1 MGQFILRRGEQ
12 AVQGI
17 PIGRLNNL
25 EQRVKVLEGAGGSSP
40 LTTKGDVYVYGAT
53 NTRLPVGT
61 DGQILSADSTQST
74 GLKWIASSGSP
85 GGSDTQLQRNNA
97 GAFGGISG
105 ATSDGTNVTYGSG
118 NLRATSPRV
127 TTDISD
133 TNGNELLK
141 VTATASA
148 VNEITVT
155 NAATGNNPSLTA
167 TGGDTNI
174 GILLQG
180 KGAEGVLIGNALWES
195 EVALTDAATIS
206 VDASLGNYFTV
217 TLGGNRTLGA
227 PTNVPI
233 SGFTQKIT
241 LRVKQDGTG
250 SRTLAYNAIYRFS
263 NTIPS
268 PTLTTTASAIDYL
281 HFVYNVADTKWDCVG
296 YQLGYS

>member
-1 MGQFILRRGEQ
+1 MGQFILRKGEQ
-12 AVQGI
+12 AIQGI

-25 EQRVKVLEGAGGSSP
+25 DLRVKALEAGGGGGSP
-40 LTTKGDVYVYGAT
+40 LTTKGDIYVYGAT

-85 GGSDTQLQRNNA
+85 GGSNTQLQYNNS

-118 NLRATSPRV
+118 NLRTTSPRV
-127 TTDISD
+127 ITDISD
-133 TNGNELLK
+133 TNGNELFK

-148 VNEITVT
+148 VNEVTVT
-155 NAATGNNPSLTA
+155 NAATGTNPSLKA
-167 TGGDTNI
+167 TGGDTDV
-174 GILLQG
+174 GLLLQG
-180 KGAEGVLIGNALWES
+180 KGAEGVLIGNALWET
-195 EVALTDAATIS
+195 EATLTDAATIS

-217 TLGGNRTLGA
+217 TLGGNRTLGS

-241 LRVKQDGTG
+241 FRVKQDGTG
-250 SRTLAYNAIYRFS
+250 SRTLAYNAVYRFS

-268 PTLTTTASAIDYL
+268 PTLSTTASAIDYL
-281 HFVYNVADTKWDCVG
+281 HFVYNVADTKWDCTG
-296 YQLGYS
+296 YQLGY

>member
-17 PIGRLNNL
+17 PMGRLNNL
-25 EQRVKVLEGAGGSSP
+25 ELRVKALEAGGGGGSP
-40 LTTKGDVYVYGAT
+40 LTTKGDIYVYSNA
-53 NTRLPVGT
+53 NARLPVGT
-61 DGQILSADSTQST
+61 DGQVLSADSTQTT

-127 TTDISD
+127 ITDISD

-148 VNEITVT
+148 VNEVTVT

-167 TGGDTNI
+167 TGGDTDI
-174 GILLQG
+174 GLLLQG
-180 KGAEGVLIGNALWES
+180 KGNRGVIFGDATWHTIT
-195 EVALTDAATIS
+195 ALTDAATIA
-206 VDASLGNYFTV
+206 VDASLGDFFSV

-227 PTNVPI
+227 PTNPPTT
-233 SGFTQKIT
+233 GFVQKICIWF
-241 LRVKQDGTG
+241 KQDGTG
-250 SRTLAYNAIYRFS
+250 SRTLAFNAVYRFS
-263 NTIPS
+263 NTLPQPI
-268 PTLTTTASAIDYL
+268 LTTTAGKIDKLY
-281 HFVYNVADTKWDCVG
+281 FEYSVADTKWDYAGGVFG
-296 YQLGYS
+296 I

>member
-1 MGQFILRRGEQ
+1 MGQFILRKGEQ
-12 AVQGI
+12 AIQGI

-25 EQRVKVLEGAGGSSP
+25 DLRVKALEAGGGGGSP
-40 LTTKGDVYVYGAT
+40 LTTKGDIYVYGAT

-85 GGSDTQLQRNNA
+85 GGSNTQLQYNNS

-118 NLRATSPRV
+118 NLRTTSPRV
-127 TTDISD
+127 ITDISD
-133 TNGNELLK
+133 TNGNELFK

-148 VNEITVT
+148 VNEVTVT
-155 NAATGNNPSLTA
+155 NAATGTNPSLKA
-167 TGGDTNI
+167 TGGDTDV
-174 GILLQG
+174 GLLLQG
-180 KGAEGVLIGNALWES
+180 KGAEGVLIGNALWET
-195 EVALTDAATIS
+195 EATLTDAATIS

-217 TLGGNRTLGA
+217 TLGGNRTLGS

-241 LRVKQDGTG
+241 FRVKQDGTG
-250 SRTLAYNAIYRFS
+250 SRTLAYNAVYRFS

-268 PTLTTTASAIDYL
+268 PTLSTTASAIDYL

-296 YQLGYS
+296 YQLGY

>member
-118 NLRATSPRV
+118 NLRATSTRV
-127 TTDISD
+127 TTYISD

-233 SGFTQKIT
+233 SGFTQKIV

-268 PTLTTTASAIDYL
+268 PTLSTTASAIDYL

-296 YQLGYS
+296 YQLGY